1 MVNLTVDIPDNL
13 KENIKDGEVERIVS
27 DGVALGHTN
36 PKGCNDEVERI
47 TSKECTKLASHPSL

>member
-47 TSKECTKLASHPSL
+47 TS